1 MAAGSLSSAMREQL
15 EQVAGELDE
24 AMVAVAA
31 RAGTAWHPW
40 QHIEWLRLQA
50 DLLDR
55 LGAAFGGP
63 GSCRAE
69 LLRDRAERMAD
80 RINGM
85 PYASGGFPSPPSAA
99 NDIPSPASPGTPQPP
114 GTPPHAT
121 GTPHPPGTA
130 RTTGAGFPSR
140 QVGPPDQ
147 RVRLRAVA
155 RHGHLLHPEP
165 PPQQ

>member
-1 MAAGSLSSAMREQL
+1 MREQL

-24 AMVAVAA
+24 AMVSVAA
-31 RAGTAWHPW
+31 RAGANWHPW

-85 PYASGGFPSPPSAA
+85 PSAE
-99 NDIPSPASPGTPQPP
+99 G
-114 GTPPHAT
+114 
-121 GTPHPPGTA
+121 
-130 RTTGAGFPSR
+130 GFPSR
-140 QVGPPDQ
+140 QLGPPEQ
-147 RVRLRAVA
+147 RVHLRAVA
-155 RHGHLLHPEP
+155 RHGHVLHHEP

>member
-1 MAAGSLSSAMREQL
+1 MREQL

-31 RAGTAWHPW
+31 HAGTTWHPW

-85 PYASGGFPSPPSAA
+85 PYASGGFP
-99 NDIPSPASPGTPQPP
+99 
-114 GTPPHAT
+114 TPPPTSNGSPTANRSDPAPLP
-121 GTPHPPGTA
+121 TPSGGHPTPPTPPTPSSPL
-130 RTTGAGFPSR
+130 RAGFPSA

>member
-1 MAAGSLSSAMREQL
+1 VE
-15 EQVAGELDE
+15 EVAGELDE
-24 AMVAVAA
+24 VMVSVAA

-80 RINGM
+80 RLNGM
-85 PYASGGFPSPPSAA
+85 PAA
-99 NDIPSPASPGTPQPP
+99 D
-114 GTPPHAT
+114 
-121 GTPHPPGTA
+121 
-130 RTTGAGFPSR
+130 PSR
-140 QVGPPDQ
+140 QVGPPEQ
-147 RVRLRAVA
+147 RVRLREVA